1 VGLTRFFWFKGPMI
15 SENEVTQKIE
25 QILAPI
31 LSDESIELVDLE
43 FNPSGKRWMLRIY
56 IDKDGGIT
64 IADCAKVNRELG
76 RALDVEDLIDHPYTL
91 EVSSPGLTRPLRK
104 IEDFAKHKGKPCR
117 IVTREPMEG
126 RKEFR
131 GEILDAKDD
140 KVEIKGKIDVFTIPI
155 CAIKKANLEF
165 EL

>member
-1 VGLTRFFWFKGPMI
+1 MI
-15 SENEVTQKIE
+15 SENEVTERIE

-31 LSDESIELVDLE
+31 LSDDSIELVDLE
-43 FNPSGKRWMLRIY
+43 FMPEGKRWMLRIY
-56 IDKDGGIT
+56 IDKEGGIT
-64 IADCAKVNRELG
+64 LADCEKVNRELG

-91 EVSSPGLTRPLRK
+91 EVSSPGLTRPLKK
-104 IEDFAKHKGKPCR
+104 IKDFARYKGKPCR
-117 IVTREPMEG
+117 IVTQEPMEG